1 MRFSGIFF
9 LVFFFFAAVEPAAAQ
24 TLAAPV
30 NAPQAESL
38 QTQDAAYLALVDVA
52 LQNPAAADFQAIRF
66 AYAKSSFYH
75 PYGGDK
81 IWKALDSAGKAAR
94 KDIAQ
99 LPAYIELT
107 RKHFGH
113 YRSHVHAEHLYQL
126 GGEDFAALKP
136 HKDFLAALIG
146 SILKDVDGKT
156 PETALQIIDITE
168 EYFLMRNVLRLQ
180 RIKKRPTLQKDGHI
194 YDVFD
199 AIDPRSGEETV
210 IYFNVGRI
218 FARPL

>member
-1 MRFSGIFF
+1 MRFSAIFF
-9 LVFFFFAAVEPAAAQ
+9 VVFFFAVVEPAAAQ
-24 TLAAPV
+24 PQPAPV
-30 NAPQAESL
+30 STPQAESL
-38 QTQDAAYLALVDVA
+38 QAQDAAYLALVDAA

-81 IWKALDSAGKAAR
+81 IWKELDSAGKAAR
-94 KDIAQ
+94 KNIAQ
-99 LPAYIELT
+99 LPAYTGLV

-126 GGEDFAALKP
+126 GGDDFARLKP

-146 SILKDVDGKT
+146 SILKNGEGKAL
-156 PETALQIIDITE
+156 ETALQIIDITE

-180 RIKKRPTLQKDGHI
+180 RIKKRPTLQQDGHI

-199 AIDPRSGEETV
+199 AIDPRSGEKTV
-210 IYFNVGRI
+210 IYFNVDRV
-218 FARPL
+218 FAQPL

>member
-1 MRFSGIFF
+1 MRFSAIFF
-9 LVFFFFAAVEPAAAQ
+9 VVFFFAVAEPAAAQ
-24 TLAAPV
+24 VQPAPV
-30 NAPQAESL
+30 STPQEKSL
-38 QTQDAAYLALVDVA
+38 QAQDAAYLALVDAA

-81 IWKALDSAGKAAR
+81 IWKELDSAGKAAR
-94 KDIAQ
+94 KNIAQ
-99 LPAYIELT
+99 LPAYTGLV

-126 GGEDFAALKP
+126 GGDDFARLKP

-146 SILKDVDGKT
+146 SILKNRDGKA

-199 AIDPRSGEETV
+199 AIDPRSGEKTV
-210 IYFNVGRI
+210 IYFNVDPI

>member
-1 MRFSGIFF
+1 M
-9 LVFFFFAAVEPAAAQ
+9 LFFFAVSEPAAAQ
-24 TLAAPV
+24 TLAAPE
-30 NAPQAESL
+30 NAPQAEKSF
-38 QTQDAAYLALVDVA
+38 QAQDAAYLALVDAA

-81 IWKALDSAGKAAR
+81 IWKELDSAGKAAR
-94 KDIAQ
+94 KNIAQ
-99 LPAYIELT
+99 LPVYTGLV

-126 GGEDFAALKP
+126 GGDDFAALKP

-146 SILKDVDGKT
+146 SIFKNVDGKT
-156 PETALQIIDITE
+156 PETALQIIDVTE

-210 IYFNVGRI
+210 IYFNVDRI

>member
-9 LVFFFFAAVEPAAAQ
+9 ILFFFAVLEPAAAQ
-24 TLAAPV
+24 TLAAPE
-30 NAPQAESL
+30 NAPQAEKSL
-38 QTQDAAYLALVDVA
+38 QAQDAAYLALVDA
-52 LQNPAAADFQAIRF
+52 ASQNPAAADFQAIRF

-81 IWKALDSAGKAAR
+81 IWKELDSAGKAAR
-94 KDIAQ
+94 KNIAQ
-99 LPAYIELT
+99 LPVYIGLV

-126 GGEDFAALKP
+126 GGDNFAALKP

-146 SILKDVDGKT
+146 SIFKNVDGKT
-156 PETALQIIDITE
+156 PETALQIIDVTE

-210 IYFNVGRI
+210 IYFNIDRV

>member
-1 MRFSGIFF
+1 MRFSAIFF
-9 LVFFFFAAVEPAAAQ
+9 VVFFFAVAEPAAAQ
-24 TLAAPV
+24 AQPAPV
-30 NAPQAESL
+30 STPQEKNL
-38 QTQDAAYLALVDVA
+38 QAQDAAYLALVDAA

-81 IWKALDSAGKAAR
+81 IWKELDNAGKAAR
-94 KDIAQ
+94 KNIAQ
-99 LPAYIELT
+99 LPAYTGLV

-126 GGEDFAALKP
+126 GGDDFSVLKP

-146 SILKDVDGKT
+146 SILKNGDGKA

-180 RIKKRPTLQKDGHI
+180 RTKKRPTLQQDGHI

-210 IYFNVGRI
+210 IYFNVDRV
-218 FARPL
+218 FARPF